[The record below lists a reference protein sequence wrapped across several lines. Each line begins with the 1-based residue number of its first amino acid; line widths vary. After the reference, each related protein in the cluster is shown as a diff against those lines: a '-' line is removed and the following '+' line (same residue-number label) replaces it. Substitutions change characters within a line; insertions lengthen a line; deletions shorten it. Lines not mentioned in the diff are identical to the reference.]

1 MYRTFMSQENSDFV
15 ARALTYLAGE
25 VGARENDGSFWVCY
39 GSFVLNQ
46 QTSESD
52 LDLLYIHNQPL
63 SVQRLQSSF
72 KGHPVTVYSLNKNE
86 FASDGEQ
93 GLFGGYF
100 GGKVLNPYVVFSAS
114 QEDKNTV
121 AEVGG
126 AFIGLFA
133 AAMAKKQ
140 GREIATRANLVADP
154 VLARFHLCPWYRSYF
169 LRYYITPIFHK
180 IWERMEE
187 TIALSLVK
195 AGIVTQDSSGFR
207 YRHTPSEE
215 ELHEKTITAVAR
227 FWALGSCLH
236 GGMPDFP
243 AFYMQKAEQFV
254 RENKLETRCEEM
266 MQFLHEQ
273 STHQDKGGSHGT

>member
-15 ARALTYLAGE
+15 ARALIYLAGE

-63 SVQRLQSSF
+63 SVRRLQSSF
-72 KGHPVTVYSLNKNE
+72 EGYPVTVYSLNKNE
-86 FASDGEQ
+86 FAGDGEQ
-93 GLFGGYF
+93 RLFGGYF
-100 GGKVLNPYVVFSAS
+100 GGKVLNPYTTFLAS
-114 QEDKNTV
+114 QKDKDMV
-121 AEVGG
+121 VKVGG
-126 AFIGLFA
+126 AFIGPFA
-133 AAMAKKQ
+133 SGMAKKQ
-140 GREIATRANLVADP
+140 GREIATRANLVADS
-154 VLARFHLCPWYRSYF
+154 VLARFHLCPWYQSYF
-169 LRYYITPIFHK
+169 LRYYITSIFSQL
-180 IWERMEE
+180 WERMEE
-187 TIALSLVK
+187 TITLSLME
-195 AGIVTQDSSGFR
+195 AGIVAQDSSGFR

-215 ELHEKTITAVAR
+215 ELHKKTITAVTR

-254 RENKLETRCEEM
+254 MDNNLETHRKEM
-266 MQFLHEQ
+266 MQFLRKQ
-273 STHQDKGGSHGT
+273 SIHQNKGGCHGT